1 LGKLSSQHALIALKK
16 ERNIRR
22 RVLKI
27 ACAKLGGHMTLSAAL
42 KGLGIEMSAKE
53 LENDE
58 ADEYKDTTE
67 YKFLKQHQYNRD
79 RIIDQLM
86 MQQAQLSS
94 IKEKLEYEVISK
106 QIEAKVVNE
115 DDLTDYQKELMKQ
128 IEQKLEEKARE
139 EAY

>member
-1 LGKLSSQHALIALKK
+1 MGKLSSQHALIALKK

-27 ACAKLGGHMTLSAAL
+27 AGAKLGGHMTLSAAL

-67 YKFLKQHQYNRD
+67 YKFLKQQQYNRD

-139 EAY
+139 EVY